1 MKKLY
6 ILMAVFLPVTFLHA
20 QLNKGQWMVGG
31 NAGFA
36 ASSQGDNIPGYSIK
50 STRVQL
56 TPGGGY
62 FFTDKFAA
70 GIRTSFGVSNQKTVG
85 KTPDYNFESTV
96 SNIGVTP
103 FVRYYFLPKTN
114 KINLLADASYT
125 YGTAKV
131 TNKNPPYTETSSTT
145 NQHAYTIAAGP
156 AFFINRNIA
165 LEVTALYQVLKIGT
179 NSTQNTFMINAGF
192 QIHL

>member
-6 ILMAVFLPVTFLHA
+6 FLVAVFLPVTFLHA
-20 QLNKGQWMVGG
+20 QLNKGQWIVGG
-31 NAGFA
+31 NAGFSA
-36 ASSQGDNIPGYSIK
+36 NSQGDNVPGYSIK
-50 STRVQL
+50 STIIQL

-62 FFTDKFAA
+62 FVADKLAA
-70 GIRTSFGVSNQKTVG
+70 GIRASFGFSHQKTVST
-85 KTPDYNFESTV
+85 TPAYVMESNV

-125 YGTAKV
+125 YSTAKV
-131 TNKNPPYTETSSTT
+131 TNKNPPYPDGSSTN

-156 AFFINRNIA
+156 AFFINSSIA
-165 LEVTALYQVLKIGT
+165 LEVTASYQVLKFGT
-179 NSTQNTFMINAGF
+179 NGTQNTFMLNAGF

>member
-1 MKKLY
+1 
-6 ILMAVFLPVTFLHA
+6 MAIFLPVTFLHA

-31 NAGFA
+31 NAGFS
-36 ASSQGDNIPGYSIK
+36 ASSQGDNVPGYSIK
-50 STRVQL
+50 STIIQL

-62 FFTDKFAA
+62 FVADKLAA
-70 GIRTSFGVSNQKTVG
+70 GIRASFGFSHQKTVSI
-85 KTPDYNFESTV
+85 TPAYVLEATT

-125 YGTAKV
+125 YSTAKV
-131 TNKNPPYTETSSTT
+131 TNKNPPYAESSSTN

-156 AFFINRNIA
+156 SFFINHNTA
-165 LEVTALYQVLKIGT
+165 LEVTASYQVLKYGP
-179 NSTQNTFMINAGF
+179 NGTQNIFMLNAGF